1 MHAIAARLL
10 ATGTLLIAATL
21 TICLALVQ
29 PASADE
35 AAAMGG
41 RVVALLSAVRFEP
54 GMPPSPPTV
63 SLSLETDQGLVT
75 VELAPDA
82 ELRDADGTPFTLQD
96 IMPATALRVYG
107 TVEAPGQL
115 LAQRLERA
123 DR

>member
-35 AAAMGG
+35 AAAMEG

-54 GMPPSPPTV
+54 GMTPSPPTV